1 MKALKGRDQFLSTVG
16 LVMNDIHYDAN
27 IFYQLRYSHVR
38 KAGNKVAY
46 SLAKRA
52 LEITDFV
59 M

>member
-16 LVMNDIHYDAN
+16 LVMNDIRYDAN

-38 KAGNKVAY
+38 RVGNKIAY
-46 SLAKRA
+46 SLANRV

-59 M
+59 I